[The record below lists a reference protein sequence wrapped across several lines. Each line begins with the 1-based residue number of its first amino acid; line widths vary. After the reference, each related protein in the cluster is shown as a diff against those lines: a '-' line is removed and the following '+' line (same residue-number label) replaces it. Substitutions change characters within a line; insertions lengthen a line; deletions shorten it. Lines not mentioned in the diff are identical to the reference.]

1 MTRSSCPLGKRQ
13 EAFNVCTRRIKKGFD
28 ALQRQIVITNAIIQK
43 HLLFFYRFFHI
54 VLYRCFFYNQTMK
67 NVPDLFILSE
77 HSDLIKKLN
86 EWDIAYHQNDN
97 PIVDDATYDAA
108 KKRALEIEE
117 QFPELAKDGA
127 STHVGAA
134 VSNKFKSAPHVVPML
149 SISDVFNENDVAD
162 WFNKLSSKDIFIEL
176 KVDGVSYAARYENGI
191 LVQGLTRGSGVM
203 GEDIT
208 ENLKTIPDIPQK
220 LTGDFPDIV
229 EVRGEVYML
238 RNDFI
243 ALNAESEKQ
252 FANPRNAAAGSLRQL
267 NPKITATRK
276 LSAFAYTYGDLSK
289 RTWNTQS
296 EYFEKLESWG
306 FKTTKKWA
314 HHAHNMDEIQR
325 VYNDIMMIRP
335 EIPFDIDGLVLK
347 VDDVATQEKMGARAN
362 SPRWEVAYKFPA
374 AKAITDLRDI
384 TIQVGRTGVLTPVA
398 ELYPINIG
406 GVVVQRATL
415 HNADEIKRLGVRIGD
430 KVIVQRAG
438 DVIPQIVG
446 VAEHAQNSCEYQ
458 FPDICPICGGHVVQE
473 SGQVARR
480 CVNTLGCS
488 AQRLGELEHFVSRK
502 GFDID
507 GLGGRQL
514 ETFIERGWITEPAD
528 IFTLVPVHGD
538 EIKRLDG
545 FGEKSVANLNQ
556 SIENARNID
565 LHRFLFAIG
574 IPDIGEVTA
583 KILAR
588 SFGTLDNVRNAPEW
602 ELKSIDGIGDVMAEE
617 IVSFFA
623 DEHNSGA
630 LDRLLAQ
637 ITVRDAVVSEKRND
651 GPLAGKKVVLTGTL
665 AKYTRDAAKEILEQM
680 GATVSGSVSAKT
692 DIVLAGSDAGS
703 KLARAN
709 ELGITVWSES
719 DFDNAIQ

>member
-1 MTRSSCPLGKRQ
+1 
-13 EAFNVCTRRIKKGFD
+13 
-28 ALQRQIVITNAIIQK
+28 
-43 HLLFFYRFFHI
+43 
-54 VLYRCFFYNQTMK
+54 MK
-67 NVPDLFILSE
+67 NTPDLFILSE
-77 HSDLIKKLN
+77 HNELIKKLKQ
-86 EWDIAYHQNDN
+86 WDIAYHQNDA

-108 KKRALEIEE
+108 KKRALEIEAAY
-117 QFPELAKDGA
+117 PELAQDGA

-220 LTGDFPDIV
+220 LTGDFPDVV

-238 RNDFI
+238 RDDFI

-267 NPKITATRK
+267 NPRITATRK
-276 LSAFAYTYGDLSK
+276 LSAFAYTYGDLSE

-314 HHAHNMDEIQR
+314 HHANNMDEIQQI
-325 VYNDIMMIRP
+325 YNHIMMTRP

-347 VDDVATQEKMGARAN
+347 VNDVATQEKMGARAN

-374 AKAITDLRDI
+374 AQAITKMHDI

-398 ELYPINIG
+398 ELEPINIG

-446 VAEHAQNSCEYQ
+446 VAEQNPNAPEFV
-458 FPDICPICGGHVVQE
+458 FPTICPICGANIVQE

-480 CVNTLGCS
+480 CVNSLGCP

-514 ETFIERGWITEPAD
+514 ETFIERGWISEPSD
-528 IFTLVPVHGD
+528 IFTLISAYGD
-538 EIKRLDG
+538 KIKKLDG

-565 LHRFLFAIG
+565 LHRLLFAIG
-574 IPDIGEVTA
+574 IPDVGEVTA

-588 SFGTLDNVRNAPEW
+588 SFGTLDSVRNAPAW
-602 ELKSIDGIGDVMAEE
+602 KLKSIDGIGDVMADE

-623 DEHNSGA
+623 DEHNAGA

-637 ITVRDAVVSEKRND
+637 ITVRDVAIIEKRTD

-665 AKYTRDAAKEILEQM
+665 SKYTRDAAKEILERM
-680 GATVSGSVSAKT
+680 GATVSGSVSTKT
-692 DIVLAGSDAGS
+692 DIVLAGADAGS

-709 ELGITVWSES
+709 ELGILVWTED
-719 DFDNAIQ
+719 DFDHAIQ